1 MKPNSTGIAARMI
14 LSLDRARICEAL
26 LNDRQLQPTP
36 LQVRYPQGVREALSI
51 MSEQLS
57 LSVSDLT
64 RILVEEAL
72 SEMFLP
78 ADNSVRRLHDRMEY
92 LMQVHE
98 LSPVTMATLLAPWN
112 IRPAVFREPDRL
124 TDYLTGEI
132 LASLADWF
140 YLCPE
145 WMNGSVRYPL
155 SRPGDWPETQ
165 DAFCRLISDG
175 DNIDIILWHGFPFAG
190 EHAQEYCGVLLRQ
203 KKKINNDIIYTVLSL
218 YPTGMNKK
226 KEGWFQMAR
235 KISPD
240 IPVRAVTLSPV
251 QAEYLVTGKILPAEL
266 FRIPLSPW

>member
-1 MKPNSTGIAARMI
+1 MKTDSTGIAARMM
-14 LSLDRARICEAL
+14 LSLDRERICECL
-26 LNDRQLQPTP
+26 LSHRQLQSTP
-36 LQVRYPQGVREALSI
+36 LQVRYPQGVRDALGI

-64 RILVEEAL
+64 RILVEDAL

-78 ADNSVRRLHDRMEY
+78 ADNIVRRLLSRMEHI
-92 LMQVHE
+92 MQAHDI
-98 LSPVTMATLLAPWN
+98 SATTMAALLAPWN

-140 YLCPE
+140 YLSPE
-145 WMNGSVRYPL
+145 WLNGRGHYPL
-155 SRPGDWPETQ
+155 CHPGDWPETQ
-165 DAFCRLISDG
+165 DAFCRLISED
-175 DNIDIILWHGFPFAG
+175 DNIDIILWHGFPFSG

-203 KKKINNDIIYTVLSL
+203 KKKINNAIIYPVLSL

-235 KISPD
+235 KMSPD
-240 IPVRAVTLSPV
+240 IPVRAVTLSPA